1 MGICKKD
8 NSVVALDGYAAGY
21 LVKRGERLKTWRRRY
36 FVFQGGFLSYR
47 KDSREQSKQRLC
59 ELVVDVKY
67 FKGKKHGLS
76 VRLATGRVLCLAAQT
91 EEQLT
96 TWYDVFDEYLA
107 RLRKYRELN
116 YVHGKRNQHLD
127 TIAEDDCDDDDDDDD
142 DGDCDYDSDRNTF
155 SVL

>member
-1 MGICKKD
+1 MGLGIKD
-8 NSVVALDGYAAGY
+8 GSVVALDGHAVGY
-21 LVKRGERLKTWRRRY
+21 LAKRGERLKTWRRRY

-47 KDSREQSKQRLC
+47 KDSCEQSRVRRC
-59 ELVVDVKY
+59 ELVVDVQY
-67 FKGKKHGLS
+67 FKGKKHGLT
-76 VRLATGRVLCLAAQT
+76 VRLAAGRVLYLAAQT

-127 TIAEDDCDDDDDDDD
+127 TIEEDDNGNDDND
-142 DGDCDYDSDRNTF
+142 DGDYDSDRNTF